1 MARVTC
7 RKSSAMISIRHIAL
21 FVPDLRTAEAYY
33 RPLFA
38 MQLIGREAQLEDG
51 LWYTLPYDKS
61 WDDAAA
67 AGIGPG
73 MVALRNEDF
82 VLALFQGERP
92 SGQVFAIGLHMIED
106 EIARV
111 RAHLPTDATIMED
124 SSEALAFRD
133 PYRIMW
139 QITVPGS
146 EFRTTGEFANR
157 WIHM

>member
-1 MARVTC
+1 MT
-7 RKSSAMISIRHIAL
+7 SIRHIAL
-21 FVPDLRTAEAYY
+21 VVPDLRTAEAYY
-33 RPLFA
+33 RPLFE
-38 MQLIGREAQLEDG
+38 MQLIGREVLLDDG
-51 LWYTLPYDKS
+51 LWYTLSFDAAQDKPFDKS
-61 WDDAAA
+61 WDDAEA
-67 AGIGPG
+67 AGITPG
-73 MVALRNEDF
+73 MVALRKGDF
-82 VLALFQGERP
+82 ILALFQGERP

-124 SSEALAFRD
+124 SAEALAFRD

-157 WIHM
+157 WIHV